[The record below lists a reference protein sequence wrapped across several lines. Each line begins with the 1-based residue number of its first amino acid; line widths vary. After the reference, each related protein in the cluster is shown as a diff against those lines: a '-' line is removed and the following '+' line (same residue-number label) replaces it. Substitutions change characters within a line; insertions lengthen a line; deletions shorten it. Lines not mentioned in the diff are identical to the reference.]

1 VATIRLKPRHAA
13 ALALLGWY
21 LMYPYDYTRAGD
33 VSGYVTHE
41 HFKTSKECHAALRKE
56 LEEATE
62 PDWIETLKIAECV
75 SSNDPRLMGRELP
88 K

>member
-1 VATIRLKPRHAA
+1 
-13 ALALLGWY
+13 
-21 LMYPYDYTRAGD
+21 

-62 PDWIETLKIAECV
+62 PDWIETLKMAECV